1 MASTGQNFAIHSL
14 DKFSVKFTIT
24 DNLSALNAGGTDGW
38 WGVATAANSNSSGV
52 KMQKSSGTFTVSS
65 QGGAVQVQDHGGL
78 SISSNGITCEAALNN
93 GTSGT
98 RITGSVAFLPLQ
110 PAITDGL
117 TGAYPQ
123 TFFHELV
130 YSGTG
135 DADSS
140 TVVATGTLT
149 IHRSLFTSVGRYRR

>member
-14 DKFSVKFTIT
+14 DKFQVKFTIT
-24 DNLSALNAGGTDGW
+24 DNLTAMNDAAADGW

-65 QGGAVQVQDHGGL
+65 AGSAVQVQDHDGL
-78 SISSNGITCEAALNN
+78 LISSNFITCEAVLNN
-93 GTSGT
+93 GGGGT
-98 RITGSVAFLPLQ
+98 RITGSVAFLPAQ
-110 PAITDGL
+110 PTTGDGSN
-117 TGAYPQ
+117 YPQ

-130 YSGTG
+130 YSGAG
-135 DADSS
+135 AADNS

>member
-14 DKFSVKFTIT
+14 DKFSVQFTIT
-24 DNLSALNAGGTDGW
+24 DAESAINAGGAGGW

-52 KMQKSSGTFTVSS
+52 KMQKSNGTFVASS
-65 QGGAVQVQDHGGL
+65 TGGASQVQNHQGL
-78 SISSNGITCEAALNN
+78 SISSNAITCEATLNN
-93 GTSGT
+93 GGGST
-98 RITGSVAFLPLQ
+98 RITGSVAFLPVQ
-110 PAITDGL
+110 PATSDGSN
-117 TGAYPQ
+117 YPQ

-130 YSGTG
+130 YTGDG
-135 DADSS
+135 DADNS

>member
-1 MASTGQNFAIHSL
+1 MASTGQNFAIHAL
-14 DKFSVKFTIT
+14 DKFQVKFTIT
-24 DNLSALNAGGTDGW
+24 DNLAAINDAGADGW

-65 QGGAVQVQDHGGL
+65 AGGAVQVQDHDGL
-78 SISSNGITCEAALNN
+78 SIASDSITCEAALNN
-93 GTSGT
+93 GGGST
-98 RITGSVAFLPLQ
+98 RITGSVALLPVQ
-110 PAITDGL
+110 PTTSDG
-117 TGAYPQ
+117 GSYPA

-135 DADSS
+135 EADSS